1 MNKSSQVCK
10 LHISYPDGN
19 AYIKYTFMN
28 HYLLSCIC
36 VVLCTLLKTNPAG
49 RYSLIVDCI
58 LYLSDYKHAADCP
71 SLQLKQ
77 IVCQYILC
85 VRQCL
90 MSPRCW
96 LSLFLCYECSVF
108 STMLAWCSTAV
119 HASNIHTRLFHKVLI
134 AV

>member
-1 MNKSSQVCK
+1 VCK
-10 LHISYPDGN
+10 LHISYQDGN

-96 LSLFLCYECSVF
+96 LSLFLCCECSVF
-108 STMLAWCSTAV
+108 LYYASLVQYGCSCFKYT
-119 HASNIHTRLFHKVLI
+119 HTFVSQSPHRRVVFV
-134 AV
+134 